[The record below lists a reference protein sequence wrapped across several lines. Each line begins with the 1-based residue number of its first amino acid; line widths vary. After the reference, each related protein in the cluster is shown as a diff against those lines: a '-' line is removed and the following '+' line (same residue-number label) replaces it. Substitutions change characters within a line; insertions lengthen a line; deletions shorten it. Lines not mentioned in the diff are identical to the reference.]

1 MANTILKIAVV
12 VCLILLAISVVSSF
26 LMIKEIKKAD
36 RSEDVVMKYVFEYDY
51 KNTIWRKFECT
62 GLASPGE
69 KDHVVFDIYC
79 DSIDGF
85 MAEGHVIA
93 ENSIRAKELVEL
105 YCGSKMEELY
115 GQRK

>member
-1 MANTILKIAVV
+1 MINVILKIAIAIGIV
-12 VCLILLAISVVSSF
+12 LLAVSVISSF
-26 LMIKEIKKAD
+26 LMVKEIKNAD
-36 RSEDVVMKYVFEYDY
+36 QREEVAMKYVFEYDY
-51 KNTIWRKFECT
+51 KNQIWRKFECI
-62 GLASPGE
+62 GLAAPGE
-69 KDHVVFDIYC
+69 KDHIVFDIYC

-85 MAEGHVIA
+85 TAEGHVIA